1 MSTLDLLGWVGGGL
15 GAAAYV
21 LVSTGRMAPTASAF
35 QVLNIIGAVLLG
47 LAAFH
52 HGAVPSAVMNLAWI
66 GFGVQALVAG
76 RVRRR
81 RSHGAVPA
89 RITSRP
95 GTTAA
100 GCARART
107 PRHRPAH
114 CLGQGAR
121 IGLRRAPV
129 RSRVATRRRSTVR
142 TAPGG
147 GRIAPPSPPLPAGLP
162 TD

>member
-1 MSTLDLLGWVGGGL
+1 MSALDLLGWVGGGL

-21 LVSTGRMAPTASAF
+21 LVSTGRLAPTATAF
-35 QVLNIIGAVLLG
+35 QVLNMVGAVLLG

-66 GFGVQALVAG
+66 GFGAQALVAG

-81 RSHGAVPA
+81 RSHGAVLA
-89 RITSRP
+89 RTASRP

-100 GCARART
+100 VCARART
-107 PRHRPAH
+107 PRDRPAH

-121 IGLRRAPV
+121 LGLRLAPV
-129 RSRVATRRRSTVR
+129 RNPVVTRRRSTVR
-142 TAPGG
+142 AVSGG
-147 GRIAPPSPPLPAGLP
+147 DRISPPSPPLPAGLP